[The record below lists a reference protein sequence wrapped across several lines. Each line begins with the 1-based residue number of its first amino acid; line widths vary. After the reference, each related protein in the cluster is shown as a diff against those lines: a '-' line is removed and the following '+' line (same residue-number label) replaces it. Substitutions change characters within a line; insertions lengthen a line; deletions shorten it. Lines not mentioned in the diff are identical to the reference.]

1 MKRRKK
7 IITGVLLISLI
18 VTGCLSFRSIFAEG
32 PLLTFSFTPV
42 SEKENISDLVVDLYR
57 IADIEWDGTNAKYV
71 IKSVTN
77 DFKTDDFKE
86 GQDVSV
92 YLNEESED
100 PDSETEPSDD
110 KTNPYTTEDHLK
122 TVASNALGIINGKTV
137 EKVATVPVGSTGK
150 FQQNGLY
157 LGVVRSES
165 TTKKKDYIKTI
176 KIEDDVETNVS
187 YAYSNSLEYR
197 FSPLLI
203 FMLDDEKPVTLKY
216 ETEYRLGELVIEKEL
231 MNYAGR
237 PVTFVFK
244 VEDVT
249 DTANPV
255 LVDYV
260 SLTFQSYGIKQYIMK
275 NLPVSH
281 QFRVTEVYS
290 GGSYSVRTDTEQETP
305 IKFPATLKDSEVYE
319 ESKVTFVND
328 FDDKKN
334 EGYGVEN
341 PYKYGEKGWEY
352 AGENTKKEA

>member
-7 IITGVLLISLI
+7 IITGALLISLI

-42 SEKENISDLVVDLYR
+42 SEKENISDLVVDLYK
-57 IADIEWDGTNAKYV
+57 IAEDIEWDGTNARYV
-71 IKSVTN
+71 IKDVKN
-77 DFKTDDFKE
+77 DFKTDFPE

-92 YLNEESED
+92 YKVEESEETD
-100 PDSETEPSDD
+100 PETEPSDEGV
-110 KTNPYTTEDHLK
+110 NPYTTDEHLK
-122 TVASNALGIINGKTV
+122 TIASNALGIINTKDI
-137 EKVATVPVGSTGK
+137 EKVDTVSVGTGEFK
-150 FQQNGLY
+150 QNGLY

-165 TTKKKDYIKTI
+165 TAEKKDYIKTI

-216 ETEYRLGELVIEKEL
+216 ETEYRLGGLVIEKEL

>member
-32 PLLTFSFTPV
+32 PKLTFSFTPV
-42 SEKENISDLVVDLYR
+42 SDKENISDLVVDLYE
-57 IADIEWDGTNAKYV
+57 IADIEWDGTNARYV
-71 IKSVTN
+71 IKDVKN
-77 DFKTDDFKE
+77 DFKTDFPE

-92 YLNEESED
+92 YKVEESEETD
-100 PDSETEPSDD
+100 PETEPSDEGV
-110 KTNPYTTEDHLK
+110 NPYTTKDHLK
-122 TVASNALGIINGKTV
+122 TVASNALGIINTKDIKKAGTIS
-137 EKVATVPVGSTGK
+137 VGTGEFK
-150 FQQNGLY
+150 QNGLY

-165 TTKKKDYIKTI
+165 TTEKKDYIKTI

-187 YAYSNSLEYR
+187 YANSSSLEYR

-231 MNYAGR
+231 LNYAGR

-260 SLTFQSYGIKQYIMK
+260 SLTFQSYGIKQYMKK

>member
-1 MKRRKK
+1 MIRKKK

-32 PLLTFSFTPV
+32 PKLTFSFTPV
-42 SEKENISDLVVDLYR
+42 SDKENISDLVVDLYE
-57 IADIEWDGTNAKYV
+57 IADIEWDGTNARYV
-71 IKSVTN
+71 IKDVKN
-77 DFKTDDFKE
+77 DFKTDFPE

-92 YLNEESED
+92 YKVEESEETD
-100 PDSETEPSDD
+100 PETEPSDEGV
-110 KTNPYTTEDHLK
+110 NPYTTDEHLK
-122 TVASNALGIINGKTV
+122 TIASNALGIINTKDIKKAGTV
-137 EKVATVPVGSTGK
+137 SVGTGE
-150 FQQNGLY
+150 FNQNGLY
-157 LGVVRSES
+157 LGVVRSAS
-165 TTKKKDYIKTI
+165 TTEKKDYIKTI

-203 FMLDDEKPVTLKY
+203 FMLNDEKAVSLKY

-249 DTANPV
+249 DAANPV

-281 QFRVTEVYS
+281 KFRVTEVYS